1 MSENTAT
8 TLDTIE
14 PTPGLAPAQQPQWN
28 AHPAYESVRAALGD
42 AAPMVTLADLDGL
55 RRALAS
61 VAMGNAR
68 LLQAGDC
75 AESFYECTPQHTDAK
90 LGVLER
96 VADCWELLG
105 GLAVVRIGRMGGQ
118 FAKPRSSEIERF
130 KERDIPAFR
139 GHLVNSELPTLSA
152 RQHDPRRMLWAYEAS
167 ARVMQRLEEYRASR
181 APLAGYI
188 ERGPWSSHEALVLDY
203 EMSMLRADPVSG
215 TTYLASTHLP
225 WVGLR
230 THQPHL
236 PHVQLLARVA
246 NPVGCKIGPETSP
259 ETTLQL
265 CAALDPERV
274 PGRLVLIARMGAG
287 LVERALPDLVTAV
300 RKAGHPV
307 VWLSDPMHGNTVLTP
322 TGHKTRHLA
331 QIQAEVRAFGRVLE
345 RAGMPAGGLHLEM
358 AATDVTECVG
368 GPVRSEA
375 DVPAR
380 YLSLCDPRLNP
391 EQALQV
397 VSAWN

>member
-1 MSENTAT
+1 MSNTTAS
-8 TLDTIE
+8 TLDTTE
-14 PTPGLAPAQQPQWN
+14 PAPVLVPAQQPQWS
-28 AHPAYESVRAALGD
+28 AHPAYEPVRTALRD
-42 AAPMVTLADLDGL
+42 AAAMVTLADLDGL
-55 RRALAS
+55 RQSLAS

-75 AESFYECTPQHTDAK
+75 AESFYECTPERTDAK
-90 LGVLER
+90 LTVLER

-105 GLAVVRIGRMGGQ
+105 GLAVVRIGRIGGQ
-118 FAKPRSSEIERF
+118 FAKPRSSETERF

-139 GHLVNSELPTLSA
+139 GHLINSELPTLSA

-167 ARVMQRLEEYRASR
+167 ARVLERLAERRKSH
-181 APLAGYI
+181 APLAGFL

-203 EMSMLRADPVSG
+203 EMCMLREDPASG
-215 TTYLASTHLP
+215 TAYLASTHLP

-265 CAALDPERV
+265 CAALDPDRV
-274 PGRLVLIARMGAG
+274 PGRLVLIVRMGAG
-287 LVERALPDLVTAV
+287 RIEEALPDLVAAV

-322 TGHKTRHLA
+322 TGHKTRHLS
-331 QIQAEVRAFGRVLE
+331 QIEAEVRAFGRVIE

-375 DVPAR
+375 DVPTR

-391 EQALQV
+391 EQAVRVL
-397 VSAWN
+397 SAWN